1 MLFSHPAMLWGLL
14 AVLVPIIIHLFN
26 FRRYRKVYFSNVD
39 ALDEL
44 QSENRRR
51 SDVRRWLVLACRI
64 LAVAMLVLA
73 FAGPVI
79 PSRQSEVR
87 SGSTVVSVYVDNT
100 FSMEA
105 ATSDGSQLAEACD
118 RARQVAAAYSPSDRF
133 QLLTADLAGHQ
144 MRWLSRDEFLA
155 ALDEVEP
162 SPAVRLLSEVA
173 ARQRSFMEQSGA
185 ANRHAYIISDFQRS
199 TSDFVES
206 GVRSSLDK
214 LAGLTTEF
222 GVTLVPLTGSAA
234 DNLYIDTLRLDAPA
248 FFAGGS
254 VGVEVTVANFGSHDA
269 EKVPVRLYV
278 DGQERAVAT
287 LDIPASSSARTLM
300 SFTIGSDGWHQ
311 GEVRIEDYPITF
323 DDSYYFTFRSG
334 GRIGVLEVGGTAL
347 QRLFA
352 ADSAVTYLH
361 ADRVAQQQARDA
373 GLIVLDGLRQLPSGD
388 AEWLAEWVEQGGSL
402 LVIPAESVP
411 AELNSLLARLK
422 APTFDRYVNRRTTA
436 TALDYA
442 SSLFRGVFSARSDE
456 MEMPSAEGHWMLGTQ
471 AIRQSVITLADGSD
485 LLTLTPAGE
494 GRVYLFAA
502 PLEKSDFPQQALFV
516 PTFFNMALYSRPA
529 VVPCHTL
536 GSTDPIELTTPT
548 SELTTHNS
556 DLRPPNSDLSILPD
570 LRTVGGRTLLVLH
583 GEIGEAGIY
592 SLGDEL
598 LAFNYGRRE
607 SQLDFYTPSEI
618 SDAVGDREGITLLQP
633 TSRPLDQVLRE
644 RDGGHR
650 LWRLCLLLA
659 LLALAVETI
668 ALKAH
673 KATKAHTDQC

>member
-73 FAGPVI
+73 FSGPVI

-105 ATSDGSQLAEACD
+105 ATSDHANLVSEACD

-162 SPAVRLLSEVA
+162 SPAVRLLSEVT

-199 TSDFVES
+199 TSD
-206 GVRSSLDK
+206 
-214 LAGLTTEF
+214 LAALATDSAKVD
-222 GVTLVPLTGSAA
+222 VTLVPMTGASS
-234 DNLYIDTLRLDAPA
+234 DNLSIDTVKLDAPA

-300 SFTIGSDGWHQ
+300 SFTIGNDGWHQ
-311 GEVRIEDYPITF
+311 GEVRIEDYPVTF

-361 ADRVAQQQARDA
+361 ADRLEQQQARDA

-388 AEWLAEWVEQGGSL
+388 AEWLAEWVGQGGSL

-456 MEMPSAEGHWMLGTQ
+456 MEMPSAEGHWLLGSQ
-471 AIRQSVITLADGSD
+471 AIRQSAITLADGSD

-529 VVPCHTL
+529 VVPCHTI
-536 GSTDPIELTTPT
+536 GATDPIVLSSEPTPN
-548 SELTTHNS
+548 SELRAST
-556 DLRPPNSDLSILPD
+556 SDLSFLPD

-583 GEIGEAGIY
+583 GEIGEAGVY

-618 SDAVGDREGITLLQP
+618 SGAVGDREGITLLQP

-659 LLALAVETI
+659 LLALAVETV
-668 ALKAH
+668 ALKAR